1 MEWQEIRSCPRGRDD
16 FARSSEVWLNFAR
29 GPGSIRCDS

>member
-29 GPGSIRCDS
+29 GFHPL

>member
-1 MEWQEIRSCPRGRDD
+1 MKWPGIRSYPMGRDD

-29 GPGSIRCDS
+29 GPGSIRSNS